1 MNKTIFNR
9 IAFYAMLVGFIELT
23 SCNKNDEP
31 TPTPQEVQQHFV
43 FINQIDQK
51 TNYLGTFSDLSQKEL
66 NNKNTYEFGF
76 GTYPFVYGNIVLI
89 AEGVWGDKIH
99 QFTRDTKGYLVKG
112 QTMTFG
118 QDSRP
123 GEIAFFNNET
133 AYVSLSKRGKIGIF
147 NPQTMQQKG
156 EIDLAK
162 YATNDNNPD
171 PGCNVIRDG
180 KLYVSLN
187 QKNSP
192 HTSWPGTGAEVA
204 IIDLKT
210 NTVEKVIKDNRTA
223 SVGLFRHSSAIKD
236 EHGDIYFYSIGMDG
250 MNPLKDGFLRIKKGT
265 DEWDKD
271 YYFQLSKTKVTGI
284 DTDAA
289 YILPFYYA
297 GGGIVYA
304 CINIPAYTQHND
316 PMQSSIL
323 DFNYQPVKINLW
335 NKTIEKLN
343 LPLTTS
349 MGAFACTRYKD
360 FIVFGMTCKEG
371 TGYYTY
377 NTKTGECS
385 QRPVVTTIGVP
396 SSLVA
401 IE

>member
-1 MNKTIFNR
+1 M
-9 IAFYAMLVGFIELT
+9 
-23 SCNKNDEP
+23 
-31 TPTPQEVQQHFV
+31 
-43 FINQIDQK
+43 
-51 TNYLGTFSDLSQKEL
+51 
-66 NNKNTYEFGF
+66 
-76 GTYPFVYGNIVLI
+76 
-89 AEGVWGDKIH
+89 WGDKIH
-99 QFTRDTKGYLVKG
+99 QFTRDSKGHLVKG

-147 NPQTMQQKG
+147 NPQTMQQKN

-236 EHGDIYFYSIGMDG
+236 EHGDIYFYSIGIDG

-271 YYFQLSKTKVTGI
+271 YYFQLSKT
-284 DTDAA
+284 
-289 YILPFYYA
+289 
-297 GGGIVYA
+297 
-304 CINIPAYTQHND
+304 N
-316 PMQSSIL
+316 
-323 DFNYQPVKINLW
+323 NYQPVKINLW
-335 NKTIEKLN
+335 NKTIEKLD

>member
-1 MNKTIFNR
+1 M
-9 IAFYAMLVGFIELT
+9 
-23 SCNKNDEP
+23 
-31 TPTPQEVQQHFV
+31 
-43 FINQIDQK
+43 
-51 TNYLGTFSDLSQKEL
+51 
-66 NNKNTYEFGF
+66 
-76 GTYPFVYGNIVLI
+76 
-89 AEGVWGDKIH
+89 
-99 QFTRDTKGYLVKG
+99 
-112 QTMTFG
+112 
-118 QDSRP
+118 
-123 GEIAFFNNET
+123 
-133 AYVSLSKRGKIGIF
+133 
-147 NPQTMQQKG
+147 
-156 EIDLAK
+156 
-162 YATNDNNPD
+162 
-171 PGCNVIRDG
+171 
-180 KLYVSLN
+180 
-187 QKNSP
+187 
-192 HTSWPGTGAEVA
+192 
-204 IIDLKT
+204 KT

-236 EHGDIYFYSIGMDG
+236 EHGDIYFYSIGIDG

-297 GGGIVYA
+297 GGGIAYA

-335 NKTIEKLN
+335 NKTIEKLD